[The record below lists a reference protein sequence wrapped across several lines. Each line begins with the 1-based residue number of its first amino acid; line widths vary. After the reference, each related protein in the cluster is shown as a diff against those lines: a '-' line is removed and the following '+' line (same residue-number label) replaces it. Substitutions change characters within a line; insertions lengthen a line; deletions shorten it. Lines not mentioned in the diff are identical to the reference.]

1 MDSKNEKYS
10 LSSLT
15 HSQLFNLHH
24 FKGKRTNGE
33 SALAEI
39 IEKILKESGI
49 KGVAVNSRM
58 ITAFRKKI
66 WLLEGKVDS
75 ARKKGGA
82 CVRRLL
88 DKRKSSKYAF
98 TLYIT
103 S

>member
-1 MDSKNEKYS
+1 MRYIPSLFLHIRSYLIYTISKDKEK
-10 LSSLT
+10 
-15 HSQLFNLHH
+15 
-24 FKGKRTNGE
+24 NGE

-66 WLLEGKVDS
+66 WLLEGKVNS

-88 DKRKSSKYAF
+88 DMRKSSKYAF
-98 TLYIT
+98 TVYIT